1 MKEEKF
7 GSFIKEIRKKN
18 NLTQKD
24 LADKYNVTYQA
35 VSKWEN
41 NKNMPDI
48 SLIKQMSEDFNI
60 SMEDIIDGKLNN
72 KTKFKKKVFW
82 IMPIVII
89 FIIVLFILLFNNNDF
104 IFKTLSS
111 NCESFNLSGSVSYND
126 KKASIYITN
135 IKYCGKKDIQKYQ
148 EIECI
153 LYESANE
160 IDKKIS
166 SYEYSD
172 GLILLEDFL
181 DNVTLTVDN
190 YKQVCKEFEENS
202 LYLLINAK
210 DEEDKITSYKI
221 PLSLNDNC

>member
-1 MKEEKF
+1 MKEENF

-89 FIIVLFILLFNNNDF
+89 FIIVL
-104 IFKTLSS
+104 
-111 NCESFNLSGSVSYND
+111 
-126 KKASIYITN
+126 
-135 IKYCGKKDIQKYQ
+135 
-148 EIECI
+148 
-153 LYESANE
+153 
-160 IDKKIS
+160 
-166 SYEYSD
+166 
-172 GLILLEDFL
+172 
-181 DNVTLTVDN
+181 
-190 YKQVCKEFEENS
+190 
-202 LYLLINAK
+202 
-210 DEEDKITSYKI
+210 
-221 PLSLNDNC
+221 

>member
-1 MKEEKF
+1 MKEENF
-7 GSFIKEIRKKN
+7 GKFIKEIRKKN

-60 SMEDIIDGKLNN
+60 SMEDIIDGKINN
-72 KTKFKKKVFW
+72 KIRSKKF
-82 IMPIVII
+82 II
-89 FIIVLFILLFNNNDF
+89 FIIPVVLIVIFCLFLIVFNNNDF

-111 NCESFNLSGSVSYND
+111 NCENFNLSGSVSYND

-135 IKYCGKKDIQKYQ
+135 IKYCGKKDTKKYQ

-153 LYESANE
+153 LYENANE

-181 DNVTLTVDN
+181 ENVTLTIDN
-190 YKQVCKEFEENS
+190 YKQVCKEFEDNS

-210 DEEDKITSYKI
+210 DGEDKITSYKI
-221 PLSLNDNC
+221 PLSLNENC